1 MCHAAGVGWNKGGV
15 CVGLQLGHTDICF
28 INSHLA
34 AHQSKT
40 PQRNCDYSEIV
51 GEGRAAAW
59 SQLWCCLVLLM
70 LQAPAGFSGAC

>member
-1 MCHAAGVGWNKGGV
+1 MGWNKGGV

-40 PQRNCDYSEIV
+40 PQRNSNYCEIV
-51 GEGRAAAW
+51 GEGRPAAW
-59 SQLWCCLVLLM
+59 WQSW
-70 LQAPAGFSGAC
+70 

>member
-1 MCHAAGVGWNKGGV
+1 M

-40 PQRNCDYSEIV
+40 AQRNRDYSEIV
-51 GEGRAAAW
+51 GE
-59 SQLWCCLVLLM
+59 LTLM
-70 LQAPAGFSGAC
+70 PRCSTPTGNRCATVNTWLQYPLIQAGW